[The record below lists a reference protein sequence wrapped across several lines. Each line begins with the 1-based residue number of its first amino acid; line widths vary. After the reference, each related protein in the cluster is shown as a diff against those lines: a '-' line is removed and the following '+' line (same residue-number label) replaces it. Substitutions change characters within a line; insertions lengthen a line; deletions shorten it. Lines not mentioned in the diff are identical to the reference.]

1 MIGTLSKMSFFRAEN
16 IYIDDTLNF
25 AGTEGPLK
33 IKDQAGRIAYKDVGS
48 NKQHMKS
55 LIVTLV

>member
-25 AGTEGPLK
+25 AGTESPLK
-33 IKDQAGRIAYKDVGS
+33 IKDQTCRIAYKDIGP

-55 LIVTLV
+55 LIVTLG